1 MKYRLMAFLLV
12 AGATSR
18 AADQGAALFKAKC
31 AVCHGAKG
39 EGKAVMKAP
48 ALKGTKM
55 DVNQLVEHLTKG
67 EPTSKAPHNRGIAGL
82 SEAQARAVA
91 EYVKTIL

>member
-1 MKYRLMAFLLV
+1 MKYRLMAFLLL
-12 AGATSR
+12 AGAASR
-18 AADQGAALFKAKC
+18 AADQGAALFKGKC

-67 EPTSKAPHNRGIAGL
+67 EPTSKAPHNRGITGL
-82 SEAQARAVA
+82 SETQAKAVA